1 MRVDMDA
8 YTVEFSG
15 PCELFMLRDALGLAE
30 YRLDEVTGQPAPIE
44 DNETEMIYR
53 FVVDARR
60 ALFEMLSQ
68 P

>member
-1 MRVDMDA
+1 MKVDMDA

-15 PCELFMLRDALGLAE
+15 PRELFMLRDAIGLAE

-44 DNETEMIYR
+44 DTETDMLYG
-53 FVVDARR
+53 FVVDVQR
-60 ALFEMLSQ
+60 ALFDVLGK

>member
-1 MRVDMDA
+1 MKVDMDA

-15 PCELFMLRDALGLAE
+15 PRELFMLRDAIGLAE

-44 DNETEMIYR
+44 DPETDMLYG
-53 FVVDARR
+53 FVVDVQR
-60 ALFEMLSQ
+60 ALFDVLGK